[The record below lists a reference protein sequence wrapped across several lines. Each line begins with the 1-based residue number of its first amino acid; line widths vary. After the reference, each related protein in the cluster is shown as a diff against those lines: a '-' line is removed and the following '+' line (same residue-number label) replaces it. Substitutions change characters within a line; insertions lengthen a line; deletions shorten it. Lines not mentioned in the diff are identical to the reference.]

1 MVKALCWWTGGLV
14 EIPVLPGFFVC
25 FLFFCFV
32 LFCFVFKFHST
43 LHALRLGCAAL
54 MSQPRAL
61 LTPSCPP
68 SNWIARIVACW
79 GGACCLLCGTW
90 RPLDMCFAVGWR
102 TLCCSGWIGGVYL
115 CKICLPLFSCLRVS
129 HSSMQQIVRPLVWAV
144 PHERFM
150 TLLFSQS
157 LYFLSTSILE
167 KHNVKKR
174 IGFFYCPDYPETLE
188 TGPSKTCFFCV
199 CCDNSVFSVLQYL
212 LHLPYCFVFI
222 QMKRMTH
229 NIKFDVTFILSLW
242 ARRIHQQSKKHNLWH
257 ITPFLS
263 CMLTS
268 NYIKYTSSSY
278 SAKNFFTG
286 AVKQLILENRN

>member
-1 MVKALCWWTGGLV
+1 MNKQQKPLCIKPGISLSLFKPIWQHLKFRHLLIQRQWRFVKHETMSLSGNWNQFPRLIGKRLNTGLCPIGHIPCRIHLSMQPKSQLYPVRSFLWLAQLDWTV
-14 EIPVLPGFFVC
+14 RC
-25 FLFFCFV
+25 
-32 LFCFVFKFHST
+32 S
-43 LHALRLGCAAL
+43 
-54 MSQPRAL
+54 
-61 LTPSCPP
+61 
-68 SNWIARIVACW
+68 WI
-79 GGACCLLCGTW
+79 
-90 RPLDMCFAVGWR
+90 D
-102 TLCCSGWIGGVYL
+102 GVYL
-115 CKICLPLFSCLRVS
+115 CKICLPLFPCLRVS

-174 IGFFYCPDYPETLE
+174 IGFFLLPRLPRDSWNRT
-188 TGPSKTCFFCV
+188 KQNMFFL

-222 QMKRMTH
+222 QMNRMTH
-229 NIKFDVTFILSLW
+229 NIKFQVTFILPLW
-242 ARRIHQQSKKHNLWH
+242 ARRIHQQSKKHSLWH

-268 NYIKYTSSSY
+268 NYM
-278 SAKNFFTG
+278 FTHQVATVQKIFLLG
-286 AVKQLILENRN
+286 LWSN